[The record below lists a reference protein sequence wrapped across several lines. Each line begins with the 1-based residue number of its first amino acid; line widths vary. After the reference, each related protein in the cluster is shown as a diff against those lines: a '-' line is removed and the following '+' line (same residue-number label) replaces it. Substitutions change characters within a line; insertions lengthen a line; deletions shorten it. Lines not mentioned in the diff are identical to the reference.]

1 MIGEDK
7 NPVIGFS
14 IVGKRFKQLNRKI
27 NNNDVVILTEK
38 LGTGIIFAGVNSN
51 TISSNYIKDVSN
63 QLENGNIKLGR
74 ILNQINPLEATDI
87 TGYGLGNHLINLIN
101 RNKDFKGITILKDK
115 IKLFEGVVEC
125 LQKNVNSSLY
135 EQNYNYGK
143 NKILFKKNDL
153 INKIFFDPQTVGG
166 IAFIIPQNN
175 YLKIKKI
182 LEINKIVF
190 SKIGYIDNSHS
201 NLRVI

>member
-1 MIGEDK
+1 MIGQDE

-14 IVGKRFKQLNRKI
+14 ITGKMYNKLNKKI

-51 TISSNYIKDVSN
+51 AISSKYIKDVSN

-101 RNKDFKGITILKDK
+101 RNEEVKGITILKDK
-115 IKLFEGVVEC
+115 IKLFEGVIEC
-125 LQKNVNSSLY
+125 LQKNINSSFY
-135 EQNYNYGK
+135 EQNYIYGK
-143 NKILFKKNDL
+143 NKISFEDNNL

-166 IAFIIPQNN
+166 IAFIIPQNS

-182 LEINKIVF
+182 LETNKIVF

-201 NLRVI
+201 HLRVI